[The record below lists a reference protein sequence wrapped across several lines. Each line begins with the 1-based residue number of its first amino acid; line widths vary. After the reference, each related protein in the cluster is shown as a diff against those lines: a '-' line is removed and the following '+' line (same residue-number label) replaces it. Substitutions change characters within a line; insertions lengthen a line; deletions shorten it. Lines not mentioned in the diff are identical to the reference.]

1 MMEYKVIYEKEMV
14 KKLKKIDKKQRDLII
29 AWIGKNLENTKNPRK
44 SGKALKGSLNT
55 YWRYRVGSYR
65 IIAEIQ
71 DKNIKI
77 ILIDVGHRG
86 DIYR

>member
-1 MMEYKVIYEKEMV
+1 MMEYKVIYEKEMI

-44 SGKALKGSLNT
+44 PGKALKGSLNT